1 MKTLIIC
8 SLPQVFIIPYI
19 TTEKGNKLK
28 FTKGTTQVDLSEE
41 NIDKLR
47 NFTKPYGDYIKVLA
61 GKETEGINANAVVSE
76 MNKKTELESKKAALY
91 SELEEMKNS
100 LKDVDKKEIINKFK
114 QFVTDEKAKKEDI
127 IKQIEENIEKIEA

>member
-8 SLPQVFIIPYI
+8 RLPQVFIIPYI

-47 NFTKPYGDYIKVLA
+47 NFTEPYGDYIKVLA

-100 LKDVDKKEIINKFK
+100 LKDVDKKDIINKFK

>member
-8 SLPQVFIIPYI
+8 SLSQVFIIPYI

-47 NFTKPYGDYIKVLA
+47 NFTEPYSDYIKVLA

-100 LKDVDKKEIINKFK
+100 LKDVDKKDIINKFK